1 MEECRRRFRSE
12 EDVFCFV
19 KYIGEVDICFDLK
32 HINGIIQIA
41 FLLNEERLSC
51 RDSRSFCLCILR
63 SSFSQVC
70 FRISTLKKMI
80 IRNSVQIY
88 GILPWGGC
96 NFIGSWGTLNIH
108 LPLGGLQLYWKE
120 TLEACN
126 FSKKETG
133 TYVFLRIW
141 WNFQEHLFL

>member
-19 KYIGEVDICFDLK
+19 KYIGEVDICFNLK

-51 RDSRSFCLCILR
+51 RDSRCFCLCILR

-70 FRISTLKKMI
+70 FRIPTSKKMI

-88 GILPWGGC
+88 GILPWGGMQ
-96 NFIGSWGTLNIH
+96 FYRVLGDLKYSLIPGGAAALLKRDS
-108 LPLGGLQLYWKE
+108 GGL
-120 TLEACN
+120 
-126 FSKKETG
+126 
-133 TYVFLRIW
+133 
-141 WNFQEHLFL
+141 

>member
-1 MEECRRRFRSE
+1 M
-12 EDVFCFV
+12 FCFV

-32 HINGIIQIA
+32 YINGIIQIA

-88 GILPWGGC
+88 GILPWGGMQ
-96 NFIGSWGTLNIH
+96 FYRVLGDLKYSLIPGGAAALLKRDS
-108 LPLGGLQLYWKE
+108 GGL
-120 TLEACN
+120 
-126 FSKKETG
+126 
-133 TYVFLRIW
+133 
-141 WNFQEHLFL
+141 